1 MIVTLTMAYVTTLN
15 ALSHQQCSDVR
26 IWDSPDLKPW
36 KIRFAVKS
44 LLSTTQTVEEAVT
57 YATTEP
63 SEWWISVKTEAES
76 LGINLEPLIQLREDW
91 LRNRHDHH
99 RQSVSLNNKTIT
111 IWMKKKSEG

>member
-1 MIVTLTMAYVTTLN
+1 MPYHTSIAVMYEFMGLFRPETIAIK
-15 ALSHQQCSDVR
+15 R
-26 IWDSPDLKPW
+26 

-44 LLSTTQTVEEAVT
+44 LLSTTQTVEEAMT

-63 SEWWISVKTEAES
+63 SEWWTSVKTEAES